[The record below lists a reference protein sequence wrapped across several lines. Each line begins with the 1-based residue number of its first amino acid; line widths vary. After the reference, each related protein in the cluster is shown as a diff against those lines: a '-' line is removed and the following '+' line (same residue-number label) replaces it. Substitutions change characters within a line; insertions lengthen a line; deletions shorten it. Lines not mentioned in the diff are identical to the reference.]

1 MSATPSPP
9 KLRWSDLYSEAELY
23 KAAVRL
29 YTRPVFSW
37 RKALAVSTDHR
48 TFYDFARRGLANLDS
63 IHRGL
68 RRETFP
74 ATVASLSPGPGETL
88 SLPAQKDSPAAY
100 QVEKGRLVA
109 RPWGERIDIPWSS
122 IQAVQL
128 TAPLEIP
135 RDAWVVVENE
145 RPSDFAFVP
154 SRPVSEDDHP
164 ATALLVV
171 EVADSSLKLDLGVK
185 ALLYAE
191 CGVPEYWV
199 LDLKA
204 RSTVVHRAPRR
215 GKYTSCRRVPWTSV
229 LKSISVPSL
238 SLRLAPILSR

>member
-1 MSATPSPP
+1 MLTAEQIAPNRAFPT
-9 KLRWSDLYSEAELY
+9 LRKTYHQLGELGVY
-23 KAAVRL
+23 QG
-29 YTRPVFSW
+29 
-37 RKALAVSTDHR
+37 
-48 TFYDFARRGLANLDS
+48 RR
-63 IHRGL
+63 
-68 RRETFP
+68 
-74 ATVASLSPGPGETL
+74 
-88 SLPAQKDSPAAY
+88 
-100 QVEKGRLVA
+100 
-109 RPWGERIDIPWSS
+109 
-122 IQAVQL
+122 VQL
-128 TAPLEIP
+128 LYGTVIDMSSMGTPHANAIRVLTRYFVTHTSKAMDVMVQLPIAASDESEP
-135 RDAWVVVENE
+135 E
-145 RPSDFAFVP
+145 PDFAFVP

-215 GKYTSCRRVPWTSV
+215 GKYTSCRRVPWTSL

-238 SLRLAPILSR
+238 SLRFAPILSR